1 MNCCYNTISD
11 TTFEMTLKSSMEK
24 IIKKLGYG
32 YRESIYQNALAHELR
47 NIGYNVKK
55 EFNVSVF
62 YENVEVGVVRLDLLI
77 DDRYIIEFKAIS
89 KITDKEKNQL
99 KRYLKLTANLSSY
112 ENEGYLINVSFK
124 EFEIQKFSFR

>member
-1 MNCCYNTISD
+1 MDCCYTAVSD

-124 EFEIQKFSFR
+124 EFEIQKFS